1 MTNATEKHTPGE
13 WTTRGPR
20 MQDMA
25 PDYAVVAD
33 GEIIAEVF
41 GRSSVSKFHPS
52 EANATLIRS
61 APALLALARQYASEC
76 ATCGGTGLVTIYD
89 YDGNGSDADD
99 QPCEDCADIR
109 SVIARATNSEAAQ

>member
-1 MTNATEKHTPGE
+1 MTNVTEKHTPGE

-52 EANATLIRS
+52 EANARLIAS
-61 APALLALARQYASEC
+61 APALLALARQYAEEC
-76 ATCGGTGLVTIYD
+76 GLCAGTGVMQLIGMTAP
-89 YDGNGSDADD
+89 G
-99 QPCEDCADIR
+99 PCHDCADIR
-109 SVIARATNSEAAQ
+109 AVIAKATNTEAAP

>member
-1 MTNATEKHTPGE
+1 MSNATDKHTPGE

-52 EANATLIRS
+52 EANARLIAS

-76 ATCGGTGLVTIYD
+76 GECS
-89 YDGNGSDADD
+89 GSGVSQDTHRD
-99 QPCEDCADIR
+99 CESCADIR
-109 SVIARATNSEAAQ
+109 AVIARATNSEEAAQ